1 MLKNITLSAEESL
14 INKARKLAATNET
27 TLNALFRKWLERL
40 TGQSTSNREFHEL
53 MDRFSYVRS
62 GGSFS
67 REEMNERYKSRR

>member
-14 INKARKLAATNET
+14 INKARTLAATNET

-40 TGQSTSNREFHEL
+40 TGQSTSDREFHEL
-53 MDRFSYVRS
+53 MGRFSYVKS

-67 REEMNERYKSRR
+67 REQMNER